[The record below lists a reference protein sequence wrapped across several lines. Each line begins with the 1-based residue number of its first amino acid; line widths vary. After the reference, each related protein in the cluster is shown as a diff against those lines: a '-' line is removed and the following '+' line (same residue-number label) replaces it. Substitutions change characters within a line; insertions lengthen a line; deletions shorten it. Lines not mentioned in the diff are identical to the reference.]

1 MEMVAGEAKFRRHGG
16 PDIVPSP
23 CVKSHHQEP
32 LKVNVSG
39 RKASKRIDRLG
50 RAGHCCCLISQLPA
64 LVLTLA
70 SSTPTLMAWAR
81 GSDGAVSAQLAPG
94 IRLLR
99 SVEVLAI
106 TLHE

>member
-1 MEMVAGEAKFRRHGG
+1 
-16 PDIVPSP
+16 
-23 CVKSHHQEP
+23 
-32 LKVNVSG
+32 VNVSG
-39 RKASKRIDRLG
+39 RKASKRIGRLA
-50 RAGHCCCLISQLPA
+50 RAGYCCCLISQLPA

-70 SSTPTLMAWAR
+70 NSTPTLMAWAR
-81 GSDGAVSAQLAPG
+81 GSDGAVLAQLAPG

>member
-1 MEMVAGEAKFRRHGG
+1 MKT
-16 PDIVPSP
+16 
-23 CVKSHHQEP
+23 K
-32 LKVNVSG
+32 VSG
-39 RKASKRIDRLG
+39 RKVAMMIGRLG
-50 RAGHCCCLISQLPA
+50 RTGHCCCLIYQLPA

-81 GSDGAVSAQLAPG
+81 GSDSAVLAQLAPG

-106 TLHE
+106 TLNE